1 MIRKTIQV
9 DIPSCQQAKFLRCS
23 LAINYHLFNS
33 RIIGPRNREIS
44 KQRLPARDKNNML
57 YGT

>member
-33 RIIGPRNREIS
+33 RINYNCTGSMIIRVT
-44 KQRLPARDKNNML
+44 KK
-57 YGT
+57 

>member
-1 MIRKTIQV
+1 MTEIISIEVDDKKTIQV

-33 RIIGPRNREIS
+33 RIIE
-44 KQRLPARDKNNML
+44 LAV
-57 YGT
+57 